1 MITLVS
7 FLYSQAFQY
16 AINYYWMNI
25 YYYYER
31 PTLMFLPLFQMMIF
45 ICLRFISLNYF
56 KLTISLIWYTYCY
69 KDLFYNQNFFSFQKI
84 YIHFVY
90 KFTNYFKF
98 FHYSYFILSPSFYI
112 VKSLYLNL
120 IIHLA
125 QSLFILFYF
134 LPDIYFSINLFNLLE
149 M

>member
-7 FLYSQAFQY
+7 FLYSHAFQY

-31 PTLMFLPLFQMMIF
+31 LTLMFLPLFQMMIS
-45 ICLRFISLNYF
+45 ICLRFISFYYF

-69 KDLFYNQNFFSFQKI
+69 KDLFYYQNFFSFQKI

-90 KFTNYFKF
+90 IFTNYFKV
-98 FHYSYFILSPSFYI
+98 FHYSYCVLSPSFYI
-112 VKSLYLNL
+112 VKNLYLNL
-120 IIHLA
+120 IINLA
-125 QSLFILFYF
+125 RSLFILFNF